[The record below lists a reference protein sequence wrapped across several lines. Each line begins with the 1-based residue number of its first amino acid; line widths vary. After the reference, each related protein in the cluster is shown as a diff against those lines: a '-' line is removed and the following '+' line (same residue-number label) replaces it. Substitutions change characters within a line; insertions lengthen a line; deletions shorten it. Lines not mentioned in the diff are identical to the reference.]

1 MGEVRGV
8 LMINLINDII
18 LAILGLAGF
27 GREIRARKANGL
39 AR

>member
-1 MGEVRGV
+1 
-8 LMINLINDII
+8 MINLINDII
-18 LAILGLAGF
+18 LAILGLARF